1 MEKRQSSL
9 EKYFVRKDCGKKRK
23 TEAEEA
29 EEDDVDDEDDGIG
42 SCEDALENP
51 DWLRIKE
58 NNLNVSYANIFS
70 RDSANKIFK
79 KLESEIIYFT
89 GELAQVRV
97 PLNRRED

>member
-1 MEKRQSSL
+1 MENRQSSL

-23 TEAEEA
+23 TEAEEDD
-29 EEDDVDDEDDGIG
+29 EEDEDDGIG

-58 NNLNVSYANIFS
+58 NNLNVSYATIFS
-70 RDSANKIFK
+70 RDTAKKIFK

>member
-23 TEAEEA
+23 TEAEE
-29 EEDDVDDEDDGIG
+29 DDEVDEDDGIG

-58 NNLNVSYANIFS
+58 NNLNVSYATIFS
-70 RDSANKIFK
+70 RDTANKIFK

-89 GELAQVRV
+89 GELAQVRL
-97 PLNRRED
+97 PLSWRED